1 MERDIGHNAGVARL
15 DLEGTLFRAALL
27 AHHGSEAA
35 TLAARLASVSKP
47 TGGRSCVEAGS
58 PLQITVDAPGEAS
71 LRVGLRL
78 GADAVFLNRVL
89 DEDTARTLAQCFSPL
104 PPPDYPSI
112 GFWLFW
118 SSRRQSLFTDLR
130 DPDPARALERL
141 RMVLEA
147 EQQRRLA
154 SILKLAVE
162 GRPWGLS
169 AEVEETNRRRMHLH
183 WLVSRPTSVSQL
195 VEAFAPG
202 RWHEVVQVLSH
213 LLKRPGESGRW
224 MLTLPLDADPHSGI
238 SVGSSAW
245 ALAPE
250 DESKHRAVG
259 RIMAAFGGPRDYAEA
274 MWSFCRG
281 AAEPGWR
288 VGRTCEVGLGADVP
302 RVRLFLS
309 PQVQP
314 ATTAGINNS
323 ESVDS
328 STGPVEAD
336 PSSAYRMTR

>member
-1 MERDIGHNAGVARL
+1 MDGVIGHDAGIAL
-15 DLEGTLFRAALL
+15 DIEGTLFRAALL
-27 AHHGSEAA
+27 AHHGREAA

-71 LRVGLRL
+71 LRVALRL
-78 GADAVFLNRVL
+78 GADAANLIRLL
-89 DEDTARTLAQCFSPL
+89 DAPAAETLAQSFSSL

-118 SSRRQSLFTDLR
+118 SSDRQALFADLR

-141 RMVLEA
+141 RMVLDA
-147 EQQRRLA
+147 EEKRRLA
-154 SILKLAVE
+154 SILALAVE

-169 AEVEETNRRRMHLH
+169 AEVKETNRRRLHLY
-183 WLVSRPTSVSQL
+183 WLVSRPGPASQM

-202 RWHEVVQVLSH
+202 RWNEVVRVLSY

-224 MLTLPLDADPHSGI
+224 MLVIPLDADPHSAGI

-245 ALAPE
+245 ALVPE
-250 DESKHRAVG
+250 DENKHRAVG

-288 VGRTCEVGLGADVP
+288 VGRTCEVGLGADLP
-302 RVRLFLS
+302 RVRLSLS
-309 PQVQP
+309 PQIQQL
-314 ATTAGINNS
+314 
-323 ESVDS
+323 
-328 STGPVEAD
+328 
-336 PSSAYRMTR
+336 

>member
-1 MERDIGHNAGVARL
+1 VQSPTLDI
-15 DLEGTLFRAALL
+15 EGTLFRAALL
-27 AHHGSEAA
+27 AHHGREAA

-71 LRVGLRL
+71 LRVALRL
-78 GADAVFLNRVL
+78 GADAENLSRL
-89 DEDTARTLAQCFSPL
+89 LEERTAQTLAHCFSPL

-118 SSRRQSLFTDLR
+118 SSRRQSLFADLR

-141 RMVLEA
+141 RMVLDTE
-147 EQQRRLA
+147 EQRRLTT
-154 SILKLAVE
+154 ILALAVE
-162 GRPWGLS
+162 GRPWGVS
-169 AEVEETNRRRMHLH
+169 AEVDETNLRRLHLY
-183 WLVSRPTSVSQL
+183 WMVSRPTSASQL

-202 RWHEVVQVLSH
+202 GWNEVVQVLSH

-224 MLTLPLDADPHSGI
+224 MLVIPLDADPHSAGI

-245 ALAPE
+245 ALVPE

-259 RIMAAFGGPRDYAEA
+259 RIMAALGGPRDYAEA

-281 AAEPGWR
+281 AAGPGWR
-288 VGRTCEVGLGADVP
+288 VGRTCEVGLGAGVP

-314 ATTAGINNS
+314 AATAGINSS

-336 PSSAYRMTR
+336 PSSAYRTTR